1 MLESLKNTK
10 ENIESFKKELDFKQ
24 KEIQT
29 ETLRIL
35 TAKQEI
41 QKLQD
46 SIYQAQQK
54 ELHLSQII
62 RLASIQF
69 PRLRNQTDV
78 GLTIEDKQEIEK
90 WISRTKSNDG
100 LIAIVKAL
108 EELVKFSPSQVKNIY
123 ALTQKIIIEGP
134 WKGNKKWKN

>member
-1 MLESLKNTK
+1 MLESLKVIK
-10 ENIESFKKELDFKQ
+10 ENIDNLRKEIDLKQ
-24 KEIQT
+24 KTIQI

-41 QKLQD
+41 QRLQD

-62 RLASIQF
+62 RLANAQF

-78 GLTIEDKQEIEK
+78 GLTTEDKQEIEK

-100 LIAIVKAL
+100 LISIVKAL
-108 EELVKFSPSQVKNIY
+108 EELAKFSPSQVKNIF

-134 WKGNKKWKN
+134 WKGNKKK

>member
-1 MLESLKNTK
+1 MLESLTNIK
-10 ENIESFKKELDFKQ
+10 ENIENLKKEIDLKQ
-24 KEIQT
+24 KTIQI

-41 QKLQD
+41 QRLQD
-46 SIYQAQQK
+46 SIYQAQQR
-54 ELHLSQII
+54 ELHLFQIH
-62 RLASIQF
+62 RLASVQF

-78 GLTIEDKQEIEK
+78 GLTVEDKQEIEK
-90 WISRTKSNDG
+90 WISRTKSNEG

-108 EELVKFSPSQVKNIY
+108 EELAKFSPSQVKNIF

-134 WKGNKKWKN
+134 WKGNKKK